1 MKKIIVL
8 CTLCIALSG
17 CSTLMSGLASLAGGT
32 SSATKGHGND
42 NELVIGSDVTK
53 GVNTGDKTE
62 IDTDDVYGDVT
73 NGDKT
78 NTGDNAGNVTVGDKK
93 EYNAEVISFGFAL
106 KDLLIVSIFSAILI
120 PSPLTWL
127 IGIIRKRKKHVK

>member
-1 MKKIIVL
+1 MKKIIA
-8 CTLCIALSG
+8 LCILCITLSG

-32 SSATKGHGND
+32 SSKGHGND

-62 IDTDDVYGDVT
+62 IETDDVHGDVT

-78 NTGDNAGNVTVGDKK
+78 NTGDNKGNVTVGDKN
-93 EYNAEVISFGFAL
+93 EYNADVISLGLNWWQA
-106 KDLLIVSIFSAILI
+106 LIVALIAGLVI
-120 PSPLTWL
+120 PSPLGL
-127 IGIIRKRKKHVK
+127 LRRRRK

>member
-62 IDTDDVYGDVT
+62 IDTDDVHGDVT

-93 EYNAEVISFGFAL
+93 EYNAEVISFGLNWWQAVL
-106 KDLLIVSIFSAILI
+106 VAVIGGLLI
-120 PSPLTWL
+120 PSPLSL
-127 IGIIRKRKKHVK
+127 LRRRKK

>member
-1 MKKIIVL
+1 MKKVIAL

-32 SSATKGHGND
+32 SSKGHGND

-62 IDTDDVYGDVT
+62 IDTDDVHGDVT

-93 EYNAEVISFGFAL
+93 EYNAEVISFGLNWWQAVL
-106 KDLLIVSIFSAILI
+106 VAVIGGLLI
-120 PSPLTWL
+120 PSPLSL
-127 IGIIRKRKKHVK
+127 LRRRKK

>member
-1 MKKIIVL
+1 MKKLIVL
-8 CTLCIALSG
+8 CSLCMTLSG

-32 SSATKGHGND
+32 SSKGHGND

-62 IDTDDVYGDVT
+62 IDTDDVHGDVT

-78 NTGDNAGNVTVGDKK
+78 NTGDNKGNVTVGDKN
-93 EYNAEVISFGFAL
+93 EYNADVISLGLNWWQA
-106 KDLLIVSIFSAILI
+106 LIVALIAGLVI
-120 PSPLTWL
+120 PSPLSL
-127 IGIIRKRKKHVK
+127 LRRRKK

>member
-1 MKKIIVL
+1 MKKLIVL
-8 CTLCIALSG
+8 CSLCITLSG

-32 SSATKGHGND
+32 SSKGHGND

-62 IDTDDVYGDVT
+62 IDTDDVHGDVT

-78 NTGDNAGNVTVGDKK
+78 NTGDNKGNVTVGDKN
-93 EYNAEVISFGFAL
+93 EYNADVISLGLNWWQA
-106 KDLLIVSIFSAILI
+106 LIVALIAGLVI
-120 PSPLTWL
+120 PSPLSL
-127 IGIIRKRKKHVK
+127 LRRRKK